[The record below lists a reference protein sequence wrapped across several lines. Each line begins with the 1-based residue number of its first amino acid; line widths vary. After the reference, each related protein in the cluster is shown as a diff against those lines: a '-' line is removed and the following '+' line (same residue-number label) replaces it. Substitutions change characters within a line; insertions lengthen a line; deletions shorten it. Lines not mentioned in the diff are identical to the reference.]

1 MSRESTSND
10 PPTPTIDWT
19 NFEEE
24 QIHFYDYIQPHGVLL
39 ALEEPQLNILQ
50 VSNNTATIF
59 GIPPEEMLQKP
70 LRKFFAKSQIA
81 KLKKII
87 AHNEFDSINSIK
99 FRLKTAE
106 NYLFIDG
113 IVHRNNDGLL
123 LVELE
128 PSTSNN
134 ELQFLNFYHLIK
146 SSALKLRTTPK
157 FSDMCQILVQ
167 EVRKITGFDRAMLYK
182 FDRDWHGHVIAE
194 DKQEELEPLLGLH
207 YPSADTKPCRKLF
220 GLNWVR
226 LIPDI
231 NAQSVKIVPDR
242 NPISKSPLDLTFSV
256 LRGVSPCHREYLQN
270 MGVTATLVIS
280 LTKERELWGLI
291 SCHHYSPRYIA
302 YEVREACEFLGQVM
316 SVELAVKEDNEN
328 YEYRVELKDV
338 RAKLIEYMSAEDN
351 FIDGLIKHR
360 PNLLDIANASSAV
373 VWWSGDCTVVG
384 KAPETSEIKEL
395 IDWLENNIAENVFH
409 TDSLSHLYSAAE
421 NYQGIASGLLS
432 ISISDGHYILW
443 FRPEFIQ
450 TVNWAGNPHQT
461 VLERVDDRG
470 TARLSPRGSFEAWKE
485 IVRRRSLPWKSC
497 EIEAVRDLR
506 NAIINIVLLQAD
518 EMAKLARELER
529 SNAELEKFAFIAS
542 HDLQE
547 PLNLVSSYVQLLE
560 MRYQDR
566 LDEDAKDFIGFAVE
580 GVNHMQTLIDDLLA
594 YSRVGRKGKE
604 FAPTDVE
611 MVLNRALTN
620 LQSRILETGAEI
632 AHDPL
637 PTAIVDDTQ
646 LTQLFQNLL
655 SNAMKFRS
663 DRPLEIQIGVRQQ
676 NRMWLFSVRDN
687 GIGIEPQFCDR
698 IFLIFQ
704 QLHARDE
711 YPGTGIGLA
720 ICKKIVERHGGSIW
734 VESQFGRGSTF
745 YFTIPARE
753 ELRSMTA

>member
-10 PPTPTIDWT
+10 PLTPTIDWA

-24 QIHFYDYIQPHGVLL
+24 LIHFYDYIQPHGVLL
-39 ALEEPQLNILQ
+39 ALEEPQLKILQ
-50 VSNNTATIF
+50 ASNNTATVF

-70 LRKFFAKSQIA
+70 LRKFFSKSQISR
-81 KLKKII
+81 LKKII
-87 AHNEFDSINSIK
+87 DRDESDSINSIK
-99 FRLKTAE
+99 FRLKTAD
-106 NYLFIDG
+106 NYLFVDG

-123 LVELE
+123 IVELE
-128 PSTSNN
+128 PSSSNN
-134 ELQFLNFYHLIK
+134 DVQFLDFYHLIK
-146 SSALKLRTTPK
+146 ASALKLRTTPK
-157 FSDMCQILVQ
+157 FSDMCQVLVR
-167 EVRKITGFDRAMLYK
+167 EVRKITGLDRVMLYK
-182 FDRDWHGHVIAE
+182 FDRDGHGHVVAE

-231 NAQSVKIVPDR
+231 NVQSVKIVPDR
-242 NPISKSPLDLTFSV
+242 NPINNSPLDLSFSV

-270 MGVTATLVIS
+270 MGVRGTLVIS

-291 SCHHYSPRYIA
+291 SCHHYSPKYIA

-316 SVELAVKEDNEN
+316 SVELAAKEDDEN
-328 YEYRVELKDV
+328 YEYRVDLKDV
-338 RAKLIEYMSAEDN
+338 RAKLIEYMSAADN
-351 FIDGLIKHR
+351 FIDGLIKHQ
-360 PNLLDIANASSAV
+360 PNLLDIANARGAV
-373 VWWSGDCTVVG
+373 VWWGGDCTVVG
-384 KAPETSEIKEL
+384 KAPETAEIKKI
-395 IDWLENNIAENVFH
+395 IDWLENNINENVFQ
-409 TDSLSHLYSAAE
+409 TDYLSHLYSAAE
-421 NYQGIASGLLS
+421 SYKDIASGLLS
-432 ISISDGHYILW
+432 ISISNGNYILW

-450 TVNWAGNPHQT
+450 TVHWAGNPNQPAVET
-461 VLERVDDRG
+461 VDDRG
-470 TARLSPRGSFEAWKE
+470 IVRLSPRGSFEAWKE
-485 IVRRRSLPWKSC
+485 IVRCRSLPWEPC
-497 EIEAVRDLR
+497 EIEAARELR
-506 NAIINIVLLQAD
+506 NAIINIVLHQAD

-529 SNAELEKFAFIAS
+529 SNAELEKFAFVAS

-560 MRYQDR
+560 MRYQDQ
-566 LDEDAKDFIGFAVE
+566 LDEDAKEFIGFAVE

-594 YSRVGRKGKE
+594 YSRVGTKGKE

-611 MVLNRALTN
+611 TVLNRALTN
-620 LQSRILETGAEI
+620 LQSRILESGAAI

-637 PTAIVDDTQ
+637 PTVIADDTQ
-646 LTQLFQNLL
+646 LTQLFQNFL
-655 SNAMKFRS
+655 SNAIKFRS

-734 VESQFGRGSTF
+734 VESQFGRESTF